1 MSRGKTKTAQAPPAM
16 TGNGLIEP
24 PRSSTILRDRYRGA
38 DGITFR
44 HVGGTA
50 VRFERGGK
58 GHVAVKVGGETAFL
72 DCDEVMTLIEFLAG
86 PAEGWR

>member
-1 MSRGKTKTAQAPPAM
+1 MGRTKPKTTLCPESDNGHAPEPLRG
-16 TGNGLIEP
+16 
-24 PRSSTILRDRYRGA
+24 TILRDRFRGA

-72 DCDEVMTLIEFLAG
+72 DRDEAMTLLEFLAG
-86 PAEGWR
+86 PAENWR

>member
-1 MSRGKTKTAQAPPAM
+1 MSRTKAKIAPNEA
-16 TGNGLIEP
+16 TNTFTEA

-38 DGITFR
+38 DGLTFR

-72 DCDEVMTLIEFLAG
+72 DREEVWSLIEFLAG